1 MRQDADLA
9 DIFLALDDTE
19 EYVLTDPEV
28 GQGEFNVPP
37 FLLPHHALFLT
48 LDGTEDYVLTEP
60 EQE

>member
-28 GQGEFNVPP
+28 GQREFNVPP
-37 FLLPHHALFLT
+37 FLLPHHALAI
-48 LDGTEDYVLTEP
+48 DN
-60 EQE
+60 

>member
-37 FLLPHHALFLT
+37 FLLPHHALAIVN
-48 LDGTEDYVLTEP
+48 TEDYVLTEP